1 MAHDNTRTIGG
12 VEINVSYM
20 IIWAVLLGLTFIEV
34 FIPEMA
40 VGPNGP
46 KPGGLL
52 DDLFGRDMDF
62 FGRNVAVAL
71 LVVLAI
77 AKTYCVAWFYM
88 HLVDERPLIVLI
100 GCTPFI
106 FSVFLTIG
114 LFPW

>member
-1 MAHDNTRTIGG
+1 MSHDKTVTLAG
-12 VEINVSYM
+12 VELNVSYV
-20 IIWAVLLGLTFIEV
+20 IIWAVLLGLTLVEV

-40 VGPNGP
+40 MGPNGP
-46 KPGGLL
+46 REHGSFPT
-52 DDLFGRDMDF
+52 LFS
-62 FGRNVAVAL
+62 RNLAIGL
-71 LVVLAI
+71 LVVLAV

>member
-1 MAHDNTRTIGG
+1 MAHDKTRTIGG
-12 VEINVSYM
+12 IELNVSYM
-20 IIWAVLLGLTFIEV
+20 IIWAVLLGLTLVEV

-40 VGPNGP
+40 HGPTGP
-46 KPGGLL
+46 RENSIFDPVFSRNLSIVLL
-52 DDLFGRDMDF
+52 I
-62 FGRNVAVAL
+62 A
-71 LVVLAI
+71 LAI

-106 FSVFLTIG
+106 FSVFLTVG

>member
-1 MAHDNTRTIGG
+1 MAHDKTRTIGG
-12 VEINVSYM
+12 IEFNVPYM
-20 IIWAVLLGLTFIEV
+20 IIWVVLLALTLVEV

-40 VGPNGP
+40 MGPNGP
-46 KPGGLL
+46 REHGIF
-52 DDLFGRDMDF
+52 DAIFS
-62 FGRNVAVAL
+62 RNVAITL
-71 LVVLAI
+71 LVILAI